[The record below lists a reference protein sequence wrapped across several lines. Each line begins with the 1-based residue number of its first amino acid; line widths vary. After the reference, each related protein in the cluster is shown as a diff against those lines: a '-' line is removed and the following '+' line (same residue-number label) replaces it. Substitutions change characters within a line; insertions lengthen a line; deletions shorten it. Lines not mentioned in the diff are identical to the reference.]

1 MPITISIKM
10 HYSARCAIIYLIRGI
25 KLHFSGE
32 SMEPDKVILK
42 RLASRLK
49 QLRLNIPDM
58 TQKRAAEL
66 SGLSERTI
74 KSIESGQSS
83 MNMLSIIA
91 LARTYNVTA
100 QIENLFPVIKSPMA
114 TLHGKGT
121 VRQRAR
127 ASNKQTN
134 NASVKAQMASAS
146 LKDESKIIWGEDKP
160 TK

>member
-1 MPITISIKM
+1 MQCS
-10 HYSARCAIIYLIRGI
+10 SSCAIIYTIKGM
-25 KLHFSGE
+25 KLHFNGDGME
-32 SMEPDKVILK
+32 SDKVILK
-42 RLASRLK
+42 RLANRLK

-58 TQKRAAEL
+58 TQKRAAKL

-83 MNMLSIIA
+83 MNMLSIVA

-114 TLHGKGT
+114 TLHGKNI
-121 VRQRAR
+121 VRKRAR
-127 ASNKQTN
+127 TSNKQKSKDT
-134 NASVKAQMASAS
+134 VKTQMASSS
-146 LKDESKIIWGEDKP
+146 LKDESTIIWGEDKP